1 MTGPRLFGKYAK
13 GRENMRG
20 VKKNYMVLSLI
31 SVLVVGGGIMRVTQ
45 AIDAFRFNRA
55 RILMKKELNMRVVN
69 NVVFFTIGTGNAKQP
84 E

>member
-20 VKKNYMVLSLI
+20 VKKNYTVLSLI
-31 SVLVVGGGIMRVTQ
+31 SVLVGGGIMRVTQ
-45 AIDAFRFNRA
+45 AIDAFNRA
-55 RILMKKELNMRVVN
+55 RILMKKELNMRRLRVVN

-84 E
+84 G